1 MANDLITVVIP
12 NYNGI
17 QYVSDCLDSILAGT
31 LIPEIVVVDN
41 ASQDG
46 SREQI
51 EERYP
56 MVTLLKLGVN
66 TGFCHAV
73 NAGLHITRTPYAM
86 LLNND
91 TRMEPDC
98 LEKLL
103 AAMERNPRVFSMQA
117 LMVSMKD
124 PNVIDDAGDLYSA
137 LGWAFERGKGNP
149 RASVQKGWTGESN
162 TASSGRAAE
171 PAGNTPDAGKRCR
184 PVRIFSACAGAALYR
199 MSVFDEIGWFDERH
213 FCYLEDVD
221 IGWRAQ
227 IAGYGNR
234 MLPDAVVY
242 HAGSAS
248 SGSRHNA
255 FKEKL
260 VPGNNAYLQYKNMPL
275 LQYWLNAPLR
285 ALGKAV
291 KKRYFDAK
299 GLGEA
304 YQDGL
309 ERGDGLIAGA
319 KEAYAFGR
327 SGVPWKKGSLADE
340 ALVAGR
346 PKTQADALTLDEV
359 VPLYLGGKVPFR
371 PAALPRYISI
381 EGQLIAGCFRRLG
394 RK

>member
-17 QYVSDCLDSILAGT
+17 QYVAACLDSILAGT

-41 ASQDG
+41 ASKDG
-46 SREQI
+46 SRELI

-56 MVTLLKLGVN
+56 EVTLLKLGVN

-91 TRMEPDC
+91 TRMESDC

-103 AAMERNPRVFSMQA
+103 GAMERNRRIFSMQA
-117 LMVSMKD
+117 LMVSMQD
-124 PNVIDDAGDLYSA
+124 PDVIDDAGDLYSA

-149 RASVQKGWTGESN
+149 RSDVQKGWAGGGN
-162 TASSGRAAE
+162 TADSAT
-171 PAGNTPDAGKRCR
+171 PAQAPH

-255 FKEKL
+255 FKERL

-275 LQYWLNAPLR
+275 LQYGLNAPLR

-291 KKRYFDAK
+291 KKRYFDGM

-304 YQDGL
+304 YQEGL
-309 ERGDGLIAGA
+309 DRGTYLIAGA
-319 KEAYAFGR
+319 KEAGEFARAGI
-327 SGVPWKKGSLADE
+327 PWKKGTLSDE
-340 ALVAGR
+340 ACVEGG
-346 PKTQADALTLDEV
+346 PKAQTDALTLDDV

-371 PAALPRYISI
+371 LTALPRYVSI
-381 EGQLIAGCFRRLG
+381 EGQLIAGCFRRLC

>member
-1 MANDLITVVIP
+1 MSDLITVVIP
-12 NYNGI
+12 NYNGMK
-17 QYVSDCLDSILAGT
+17 YVADCLDSILAGT

-41 ASQDG
+41 ASKDG
-46 SREQI
+46 SRELI

-56 MVTLLKLGVN
+56 EVTLLKLGVN

-91 TRMEPDC
+91 TRVEPDC

-103 AAMERNPRVFSMQA
+103 AAMEQSRRIFSMQA
-117 LMVSMKD
+117 LMVSMQD
-124 PNVIDDAGDLYSA
+124 PDVIDDAGDLYSA
-137 LGWAFERGKGNP
+137 LGWAFERGKGNR
-149 RASVQKGWTGESN
+149 RASVQKGWNGGDD
-162 TASSGRAAE
+162 TADAGRTAE
-171 PAGNTPDAGKRCR
+171 PAGKAPDAGKRRR

-234 MLPDAVVY
+234 ILPDAVVC
-242 HAGSAS
+242 HAGSAT

-255 FKEKL
+255 FKERL

-275 LQYWLNAPLR
+275 AQYALNAPLR
-285 ALGKAV
+285 ALGRAV
-291 KKRYFDAK
+291 KKRYFDGM

-304 YQDGL
+304 YQEGL

-319 KEAYAFGR
+319 KEAYAFR
-327 SGVPWKKGSLADE
+327 RAGVPWKKGSLADE
-340 ALVAGR
+340 ALVAGS
-346 PKTQADALTLDEV
+346 PKMQADALTLDEV
-359 VPLYLGGKVPFR
+359 APIYLGGKVPFR
-371 PAALPRYISI
+371 ISALPRYISI
-381 EGQLIAGCFRRLG
+381 EGQLLAGCVRRLC